1 MIAVGTDSQDP
12 RHASSVASIPIPSLG
27 DELPSLS
34 CDLGDISISSSEI
47 DQFFQSFSEFSLPPD
62 VPQMQV
68 ETEGS
73 HLSTLTSCDL
83 TSFFFE
89 DLQRPRDLN
98 LSFNGD
104 IPVQTQFYHDLN
116 ASYVPED
123 EATLTPPYAGDT
135 TPQNASRATS
145 PAWSESSGSMST
157 SSVSGAAS
165 VTSKESS
172 KSNNPLP
179 RHKRPSHKRAEIKR
193 RDKIKTCLDDIK
205 DYIPSLKDKGKLSES
220 AILSKA
226 AEYVRHLKDGCTERG
241 NKAEELRREIECLST
256 EIHSF
261 QENLPAAGL
270 KDEPLPSASLD
281 DLYLQWREE
290 NSQHSAKFFI
300 FASITSKLFDTF
312 KEIVGSA
319 VTLSALTA
327 KAQEWQSKFLA
338 LPVLRKQIL
347 GGMLELS
354 RQDSIVLTSDKLQLE
369 FGTHQSNVK
378 MEDAYS

>member
-1 MIAVGTDSQDP
+1 MTF
-12 RHASSVASIPIPSLG
+12 ASPVCCLIYEGNFLLKEE
-27 DELPSLS
+27 DRLPSLS

-62 VPQMQV
+62 ASQMQV

-98 LSFNGD
+98 VEN
-104 IPVQTQFYHDLN
+104 PVQAQFYHNLN
-116 ASYVPED
+116 PSFVSED
-123 EATLTPPYAGDT
+123 EATMTPTYPGGI
-135 TPQNASRATS
+135 TPQNISRANS
-145 PAWSESSGSMST
+145 PTWSESSGSMST
-157 SSVSGAAS
+157 SSVPGTPTGTQSQ
-165 VTSKESS
+165 SS
-172 KSNNPLP
+172 KNSNNPLP

-205 DYIPSLKDKGKLSES
+205 DCIPSLRDKGKLSES

-226 AEYVRHLKDGCTERG
+226 AEYVRHLKDGCTQRG

-261 QENLPAAGL
+261 QENLPATGL
-270 KDEPLPSASLD
+270 NDEPLPATSLD

-290 NSQHSAKFFI
+290 NSQRSAKFCI

-312 KEIVGSA
+312 KEIIGP
-319 VTLSALTA
+319 VTTLNALTA
-327 KAQEWQSKFLA
+327 TAQEWQTKFLA
-338 LPVLRKQIL
+338 LPVLRKVIL

-354 RQDSIVLTSDKLQLE
+354 RQDSIVMTPDKLQLQV
-369 FGTHQSNVK
+369 GASNARVK
-378 MEDAYS
+378 MEDTFS